1 MKLSN
6 ILSKT
11 VPLFFLLI
19 TTVNSGPCGEKDY
32 HHDLDFAECNAS
44 DQHTWC
50 ANPYAKGKQSGH
62 CVINSLVE
70 LLPSGA
76 CVASL
81 TTEQED
87 DDSDMMLRNDFEN
100 SLHTPTDPND
110 PNGHH
115 DGPDDPDEP
124 NDGPNNPP
132 DPDNDPDNIPE
143 DPDLPSYDDALDFL
157 RCVTKRDLLCRQ
169 SYVCA
174 PCIIEDGCFS
184 FCIPKTFFSNS
195 LFEDLCEDYV
205 TPAPFLTDVKPE
217 GCVAHDTE
225 NLCLQNKGIGDDSC
239 VWCGGDLDGTCVES
253 SDASD
258 VELCEFASMN

>member
-1 MKLSN
+1 MGMKLSN

-32 HHDLDFAECNAS
+32 LDHDHDLDFAECNAS

-50 ANPYAKGKQSGH
+50 ADPYAKGKQSGH

-100 SLHTPTDPND
+100 SLRTPTDPND

-124 NDGPNNPP
+124 NDGPNGHPG
-132 DPDNDPDNIPE
+132 DPDYVPGFDE
-143 DPDLPSYDDALDFL
+143 AKDFL
-157 RCVTKRDLLCRQ
+157 RCVTKRQLLCRQ

-195 LFEDLCEDYV
+195 LFEDLCMEN
-205 TPAPFLTDVKPE
+205 TQAPFLTDVKPE

>member
-11 VPLFFLLI
+11 VPFFFLLI

-32 HHDLDFAECNAS
+32 LDLDLDLDFAECNAS

-62 CVINSLVE
+62 CLINSLVE

-76 CVASL
+76 CVVSL

-100 SLHTPTDPND
+100 GPNTPFDPND
-110 PNGHH
+110 PNGHP

-124 NDGPNNPP
+124 NDPDDGPNAHPGNG
-132 DPDNDPDNIPE
+132 E
-143 DPDLPSYDDALDFL
+143 DPDLPGYDEALDLL
-157 RCVTKRDLLCRQ
+157 RCVTKRDVVCRQ
-169 SYVCA
+169 SYLCA
-174 PCIIEDGCFS
+174 PCRIESACVNI
-184 FCIPKTFFSNS
+184 CIPKSFFSND
-195 LFEDLCEDYV
+195 LFEDLCVEN
-205 TPAPFLTDVKPE
+205 TNAPFLTDVKPE

-225 NLCLQNKGIGDDSC
+225 NLCVQNKGIGDDSC
-239 VWCGGDLDGTCVES
+239 VWCGGELDGTCVES